1 MGEGMYGGLGRLL
14 PGSLFGRIT
23 LTFIGVLVLTMGITL
38 FVQML
43 DREASVFR
51 ASAGPA
57 ARRVV
62 DLVKLLDRLPQPQRV
77 ALAEIA
83 EAQGVRIELFAAP
96 LTAAAPDP
104 DDDDAIAM
112 LGMLKDRIGP
122 DRTLGVQVTRKI
134 GDTTVPGTMGERT
147 ERFAFSVLARLDDGS
162 WARFALEEPRRLPR
176 WPTRVVQNLAV
187 MLIVVAILSF
197 VMVRWVTRPLKGLAE
212 AADELGRDIDRA
224 PIPETGPQ
232 EVRRAARAFNTMQE
246 RLGRYVHT
254 RTAILAA
261 MSHDLKTP
269 ITRLRLRAELLEDT
283 ALREK
288 FLRDLDE
295 MQRMVGTT
303 LDYMRGLDDREPLSQ
318 IDVDALV
325 EALRA
330 DAEELGHPVAV
341 TGAGH
346 APFAGKPLGLRRI
359 LQNLLDNA
367 LHYARDVEIAVDD
380 TPERLSIA
388 VRDRGPG
395 IPGDLL
401 DKVFEPFHRLEG
413 SRNQG
418 TGGTGLGLSIA
429 RNLAQAMGG
438 DVTLS
443 NRAGGGLDA
452 RLTLPRAGGTTFRTT

>member
-1 MGEGMYGGLGRLL
+1 MSARRLL
-14 PGSLFGRIT
+14 PDSLFGRIA

-62 DLVKLLDRLPQPQRV
+62 DLIKLLDRLPPAQRV

-83 EAQGVRIELFAAP
+83 EAQGVKIDLLPEP
-96 LTAAAPDP
+96 QSVTEPDP
-104 DDDDAIAM
+104 ADDDGVAM
-112 LGMLKDRIGP
+112 LGMLKDRVGA
-122 DRTLGVQVTRKI
+122 DRTLAVTVTRKF
-134 GDTTVPGTMGERT
+134 GEATVPGTLGERS
-147 ERFAFSVLARLDDGS
+147 ERFAFDVLARLDDGS
-162 WARFALEEPRRLPR
+162 WARFVLEEPRRLPR
-176 WPTRVVQNLAV
+176 WPRRVVQNLAV
-187 MLIVVAILSF
+187 MLIVVAILTF
-197 VMVRWVTRPLKGLAE
+197 IVVRWVTRPLKGLAA
-212 AADELGRDIDRA
+212 AADELGRDIDRP

-246 RLGRYVHT
+246 RLGRYVQT

-283 ALREK
+283 VLREK

-303 LDYMRGLDDREPLSQ
+303 LDYMRGLDDREPLSA

-330 DAEELGHPVAV
+330 DAEELGQPVKV
-341 TGAGH
+341 TGSAQT
-346 APFAGKPLGLRRI
+346 PFAGKPLGLRRI
-359 LQNLLDNA
+359 LRNLLDNA
-367 LHYARDVEIAVDD
+367 LLYARDVEIFVEDRPD
-380 TPERLSIA
+380 RLTIA

-395 IPGDLL
+395 VPGELL

-413 SRNQG
+413 SRNQR

-438 DVTLS
+438 DVTLV

-452 RLTLPRAGGTTFRTT
+452 RLTLPRGSGPAVRATGAG